1 VLQYDDDVYCCS
13 CVVMCNSYHLVHTY
27 THMCAQGVG
36 ALRENRALR
45 ELISNR
51 EMEAYK
57 QRALAKDA
65 DRTFHFGHGSRRL
78 DSNNDQTTSSISD
91 MFLEDSTVS
100 DTAVTTDTAAGEQQ
114 LSRQLK
120 GGKGSGG
127 GGGIRE
133 PALPAHPSEYYK
145 LYFNVYV
152 ICMYIREWTVYICC
166 VQTCV

>member
-1 VLQYDDDVYCCS
+1 
-13 CVVMCNSYHLVHTY
+13 MY
-27 THMCAQGVG
+27 TQGVG

-78 DSNNDQTTSSISD
+78 DSNNDQTSSISD
-91 MFLEDSTVS
+91 IFLEDSAVS
-100 DTAVTTDTAAGEQQ
+100 DTTATTATAAGEQQ

-120 GGKGSGG
+120 GGKGSGSGGGGGGGG

-133 PALPAHPSEYYK
+133 PALPDHPSKWYK
-145 LYFNVYV
+145 LYIHTYLL
-152 ICMYIREWTVYICC
+152 
-166 VQTCV
+166 